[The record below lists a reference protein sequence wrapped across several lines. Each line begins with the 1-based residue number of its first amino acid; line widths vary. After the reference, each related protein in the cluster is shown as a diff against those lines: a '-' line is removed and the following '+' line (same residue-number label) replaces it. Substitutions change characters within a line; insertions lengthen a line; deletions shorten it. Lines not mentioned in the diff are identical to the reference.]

1 MRTSRYSSLLQLA
14 LYPTNSMSTA
24 PLSSPQLI
32 PSSAAEALSPQ
43 QRQHLETLIADYT
56 QRTRRS
62 KAWAETYR
70 PVLAD
75 QRAVSGFNLLTKEMA
90 YPIVAKR
97 SQGSRIWDI
106 DGNEYIDVT
115 MGMGVNLFGHNPSFI
130 KTALMEQLDRGI
142 QLGPQTELA
151 GAVAT
156 AITQLTGMERVA
168 FSNTGTEAVMTAI
181 RLARAATGRSKIAL
195 FSGSYHGHFDGT
207 LAQQQT
213 VDGQPQTVAIAPG
226 TPTNMVQDVLVL
238 DYGSPQALEQ
248 IQAQASELAA
258 VLVVPVQTFR
268 PNLQPTD
275 FLRDL
280 RQITRDA
287 DIVLIFDE
295 MITGFRIH
303 PGGAQAWFGVQADL
317 ATYGKIIGGGLPI
330 GAIAGQARYLDQID
344 GGSWHYGDASS
355 PTVQPTFFAGTFCKH
370 PLAMAA
376 AHAVLQRLIDEGP
389 ALQECL
395 NQKTAQ
401 FVKQLNLYF
410 AAEDIPIRM
419 AHFGSLFGPVAT
431 EAPRIFSGSL
441 TVPQPDLIYY
451 HLLHQGILLRGGGGF
466 LSTVHTEA
474 DLQQIIAA
482 VQQSMV
488 NLNTGGK

>member
-1 MRTSRYSSLLQLA
+1 MTS
-14 LYPTNSMSTA
+14 
-24 PLSSPQLI
+24 LSSPQLV
-32 PSSAAEALSPQ
+32 PSSAAEVLTPQ
-43 QRQHLETLIADYT
+43 QRQHLEELIAAYT

-62 KAWAETYR
+62 KAWAQTYR
-70 PVLAD
+70 PILAD
-75 QRAVSGFNLLTKEMA
+75 QRAISGFNERTKEMA
-90 YPIVAKR
+90 YPIVAAR
-97 SQGSRIWDI
+97 SQGSQIWDI
-106 DGNEYIDVT
+106 DGNEYIDLT
-115 MGMGVNLFGHNPSFI
+115 MGMGVNLFGHNPPFV
-130 KTALMEQLDRGI
+130 KAALTEQLERGI
-142 QLGPQTELA
+142 QIGPQAELA

-213 VDGQPQTVAIAPG
+213 VDGQPQSIAIAPG
-226 TPTNMVQDVLVL
+226 TPAGMVQDVLVL

-268 PNLQPTD
+268 PNLQPVD

-287 DIVLIFDE
+287 DIALIFDE
-295 MITGFRIH
+295 MITGFRIY

-344 GGSWHYGDASS
+344 GGIWTYGDASG

-376 AHAVLQRLIDEGP
+376 AHAVLQRLIAEGP
-389 ALQECL
+389 ALQERL
-395 NQKTAQ
+395 NQQTAQ
-401 FVKQLNLYF
+401 FVQQLNTYF
-410 AAEDIPIRM
+410 EAEAVPIRL
-419 AHFGSLFGPVAT
+419 ACFGSLFGPIAT
-431 EAPRIFSGSL
+431 EAPRFFSGSL

-451 HLLHQGILLRGGGGF
+451 HLLHRGILLRGGGGF
-466 LSTVHTEA
+466 LSTAHTDA
-474 DLQQIIAA
+474 NLQHIFAA
-482 VQQSMV
+482 VQQSIIA
-488 NLNTGGK
+488 LKLGGF